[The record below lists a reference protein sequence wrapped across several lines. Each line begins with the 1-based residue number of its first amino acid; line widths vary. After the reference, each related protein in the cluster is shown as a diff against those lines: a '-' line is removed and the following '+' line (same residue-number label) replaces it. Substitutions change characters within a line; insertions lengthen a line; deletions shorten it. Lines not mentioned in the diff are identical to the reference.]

1 MLTILLI
8 AALALLINIPLG
20 YLRSKCRRFSFKW
33 MLYVHLSVPLIL
45 AARLFTHTDA
55 VFILFFVSAALA
67 GQFIGGRLEIKT

>member
-8 AALALLINIPLG
+8 AALALIINIPLG
-20 YLRSKCRRFSFKW
+20 YLRSKCRRFSIKW

-55 VFILFFVSAALA
+55 TFILFFVSAALA
-67 GQFIGGRLEIKT
+67 GQFIGGRLEIRA